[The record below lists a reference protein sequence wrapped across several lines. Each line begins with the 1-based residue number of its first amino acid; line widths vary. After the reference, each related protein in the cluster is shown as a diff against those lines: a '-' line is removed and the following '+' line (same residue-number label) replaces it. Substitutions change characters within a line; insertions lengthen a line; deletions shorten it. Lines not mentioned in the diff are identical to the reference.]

1 MERINDVAIRTEREK
16 VGSVMKPLA
25 GKLHPGIDRGG
36 GFDAEL
42 VRAESK
48 VESKLAVVGK
58 DELKGLADEI
68 TQALSGFKSLHL
80 SMDRELNQVVVRV
93 MDARSN
99 HVIRQI
105 PGERM
110 VDLVKQMRDLEGV
123 LLKATA

>member
-1 MERINDVAIRTEREK
+1 MESSNGLDMRSERDR
-16 VGSVMKPLA
+16 VGSVMKLAA

-42 VRAESK
+42 VRAEARVDARSSV
-48 VESKLAVVGK
+48 VEK
-58 DELKGLADEI
+58 ENLKGLADEI
-68 TQALSGFKSLHL
+68 TQALSGFKSLRL